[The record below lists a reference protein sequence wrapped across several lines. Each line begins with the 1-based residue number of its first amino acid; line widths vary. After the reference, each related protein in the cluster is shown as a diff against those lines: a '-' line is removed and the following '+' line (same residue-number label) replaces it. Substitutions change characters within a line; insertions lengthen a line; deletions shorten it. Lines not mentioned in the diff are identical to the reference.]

1 MRNILTAV
9 IIFIT
14 VAISALYGQSSPY
27 MQFNRMHT
35 NTDASVIGCI
45 MQDSTGMMWLGTNKG
60 LYSYDGYS
68 FFSTNRTRDIM
79 K

>member
-27 MQFNRMHT
+27 ALQQ
-35 NTDASVIGCI
+35 DAYQYGCI
-45 MQDSTGMMWLGTNKG
+45 CNRLHNAGFHRYDVVGTNKG

-68 FFSTNRTRDIM
+68 FFSTDRTRDIM